1 MEFVRI
7 LCNVLDLACNV
18 VCKDYKVGSVFVTHS
33 ALQRTHSTLTK
44 KLKQKHFRTSKAFCG
59 MGRMKLL
66 TIVPPAQYQHIL
78 LLPTCV

>member
-7 LCNVLDLACNV
+7 LCNVLDLACYV

-33 ALQRTHSTLTK
+33 ALQGTHSTLTK
-44 KLKQKHFRTSKAFCG
+44 TENKNTSELQKPFCG

-66 TIVPPAQYQHIL
+66 IIVPPAKYQHI
-78 LLPTCV
+78 